1 MNEVTLIGID
11 LAKHHFQLH
20 GSHADGSVAFRKAL
34 TRAKL
39 LGFLKKQPPCLVAM
53 EACGGAHHWARE
65 IRSLGHRVRLMA
77 PNYVKPY
84 VKRQKNDQ
92 ADAEAVAEAASRP
105 TMRCVTVK
113 TRAQQARSLLFR
125 TRDLWVRQRTQTINA
140 LRGLLA
146 EFGVVAPLGRAQVKT
161 LEAVLSDADDA
172 RLDELVRKMGNAL
185 LAQIHPLDA
194 QIGELDQTA
203 QAAAREDDV
212 IQRLRTIPG
221 VGPITGLAF
230 IAFTPDMEDFR
241 CGRDFAAWLG
251 LVPKQHSSGGKAR
264 LGKVSKRGQRDL
276 RRLLITGAMSVIR
289 HQGRGGKTPD
299 PWLQRLMVRK
309 PTIQAGIALANKMA
323 RTLWALIMKGED
335 YRVRAAQPVGA
346 GA

>member
-20 GSHADGSVAFRKAL
+20 GSHADGAVAFRKAL

-39 LGFLKKQPPCLVAM
+39 LAFLKKQPSCLVAM

-92 ADAEAVAEAASRP
+92 ADAEAASRP

-113 TRAQQARSLLFR
+113 TRAQQARSMLFR

-161 LEAVLSDADDA
+161 LEAVLSDTDDT
-172 RLDELVRKMGNAL
+172 RLDELVREMGNAL
-185 LAQIHPLDA
+185 LSQIHPLDT
-194 QIGELDQTA
+194 QIDPLDQTA
-203 QAAAREDDV
+203 QAAAREDEV

-230 IAFTPDMEDFR
+230 IAFTPDREDFR

-251 LVPKQHSSGGKAR
+251 LVPKPHSSGGKAR
-264 LGKVSKRGQRDL
+264 LGKVSKRGQRDG
-276 RRLLITGAMSVIR
+276 RRLLISGAMSVIR
-289 HQGRGGKTPD
+289 HRMRESKAPD
-299 PWLQRLMVRK
+299 PWLQRLMKRK
-309 PTIQAGIALANKMA
+309 PTIQVAIVLANKMA
-323 RTLWALIMKGED
+323 RTLWALLMKGED
-335 YRVRAAQPVGA
+335 YRARAAQPVGA

>member
-11 LAKHHFQLH
+11 LAKHLFQRH
-20 GSHADGSVAFRKAL
+20 GSHADGSVAFRKTL

-39 LGFLKKQPPCLVAM
+39 LGFLKKQPSCLVAM

-84 VKRQKNDQ
+84 VKRHKTDT
-92 ADAEAVAEAASRP
+92 ADAEAVAEAAVRP

-113 TRAQQARSLLFR
+113 TRAQQARSTLFR

-146 EFGVVAPLGRAQVKT
+146 EFGLVAPRGRAQVKV
-161 LEAVLSDADDA
+161 LDAVLSDPDDA
-172 RLDELVRKMGNAL
+172 RLDALVREMGNGMMS
-185 LAQIHPLDA
+185 QIHPLDA
-194 QIGELDQTA
+194 QIDQLDQTA

-230 IAFTPDMEDFR
+230 IPYI
-241 CGRDFAAWLG
+241 
-251 LVPKQHSSGGKAR
+251 S
-264 LGKVSKRGQRDL
+264 
-276 RRLLITGAMSVIR
+276 
-289 HQGRGGKTPD
+289 
-299 PWLQRLMVRK
+299 
-309 PTIQAGIALANKMA
+309 
-323 RTLWALIMKGED
+323 
-335 YRVRAAQPVGA
+335 
-346 GA
+346 